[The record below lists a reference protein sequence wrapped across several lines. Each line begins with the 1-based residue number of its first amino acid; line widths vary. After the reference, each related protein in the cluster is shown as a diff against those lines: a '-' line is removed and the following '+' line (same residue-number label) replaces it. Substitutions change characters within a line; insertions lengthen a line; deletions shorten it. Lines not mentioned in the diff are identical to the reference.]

1 MSIIQSVPIVIYN
14 SVSINDRLT
23 IYTSRNENTCWG
35 SQMKPSYSLEKNLI
49 FKTSDVDDRIYLRE
63 QKGKYQLIRRS
74 LSMILILLFVLV
86 PFIQFNGAQAVYFD
100 LSQQQ
105 VHLFSLTLF
114 PQDLLIVCLVFILAA
129 FVLFY
134 ITQFYGRVW
143 CGFTCPQTIWMLM
156 FNWIER
162 RIEGTHNQSK
172 SLNAQALSV
181 NKFYKKGVKHFLWAL
196 VSLFTALVF
205 MSYFITVDELYLPF
219 FSFNTSETTVYWVLF
234 FAVCT
239 YVNAGWI
246 KDKMCQHMCPY
257 SRIQSAM
264 FDKSTKLVS
273 YDNIRGENRGSRKR
287 TQVKPQGMGDCVDC
301 DLCVQVCPVGIDIRD
316 GLQYECINCGLC
328 ADACDMTMKKFNYE
342 TGLISFTNE
351 KIANNNWKRH
361 LGYGSVV
368 TITLVSM
375 LIWANVWQNF
385 EVNIIR
391 DRQALYRVN
400 QFGDIENTFLFKV
413 RNKST
418 ETKFY
423 QIEVNGLD
431 NAKITGSAKIE
442 VLPGELK
449 ISSITVSVDEP
460 LSEYINHV
468 GFHIIDIESS
478 SSIVKNTSFYSGS
491 GGW

>member
-23 IYTSRNENTCWG
+23 IYTSRSKNTCWG
-35 SQMKPSYSLEKNLI
+35 SQMKPSNSLEKNII
-49 FKTSDVDDRIYLRE
+49 FKTSNIDDRIYLRE
-63 QKGKYQLIRRS
+63 QKGTFQLMRRS
-74 LSMILILLFVLV
+74 LSMILILLFILV
-86 PFIQFNGAQAVYFD
+86 PFIQFNGSQAVYFD
-100 LSQQQ
+100 IAQQQ
-105 VHLFSLTLF
+105 IHLFSLTLF
-114 PQDLLIVCLVFILAA
+114 PQDLLIICLVFILAA

-134 ITQFYGRVW
+134 ITQLYGRVW
-143 CGFTCPQTIWMLM
+143 CGFTCPQTVWMLM

-172 SLNAQALSV
+172 SLNAQPLSF
-181 NKFYKKGVKHFLWAL
+181 KKLYKKGIKHFFWGI

-205 MSYFITVDELYLPF
+205 MSYFIKVDELYLPF
-219 FSFNTSETTVYWVLF
+219 FTFKTSETTFYWVLF

-264 FDKSTKLVS
+264 FDKSTKMVS
-273 YDNIRGENRGSRKR
+273 YDKGRGENRGSRKR
-287 TQVKPQGMGDCVDC
+287 SQVKPEGMGDCVDC

-328 ADACDMTMKKFNYE
+328 ADACDMTMKKFNYQK
-342 TGLISFTNE
+342 GLISFTNE
-351 KIANNNWKRH
+351 QTESNNWKRH
-361 LGYGSVV
+361 LGYGSAV
-368 TITLVSM
+368 TITLISM
-375 LIWANVWQNF
+375 LIWANIWQNF

-413 RNKST
+413 RNKSS
-418 ETKFY
+418 ETKIY

-431 NAKITGSAKIE
+431 NAIITGSAKIE
-442 VLPGELK
+442 VQPGELK

-460 LSEYINHV
+460 LSEYINQV
-468 GFHIIDIESS
+468 GFNITDIESNS
-478 SSIVKNTSFYSGS
+478 HIEKSTSFYSGS

>member
-1 MSIIQSVPIVIYN
+1 
-14 SVSINDRLT
+14 
-23 IYTSRNENTCWG
+23 
-35 SQMKPSYSLEKNLI
+35 MKPSNSLEKNLI
-49 FKTSDVDDRIYLRE
+49 FKTSNIDDRIYLRE

-74 LSMILILLFVLV
+74 LSVCLILLFVLL
-86 PFIQFNGAQAVYFD
+86 PFIQFNGVQAVYFD
-100 LSQQQ
+100 LPQQQ
-105 VHLFSLTLF
+105 VHLFSFTLF

-134 ITQFYGRVW
+134 ITQLYGRIW
-143 CGFTCPQTIWMLM
+143 CGFTCPQTVWMLM

-172 SLNAQALSV
+172 SLNAQPLSL
-181 NKFYKKGVKHFLWAL
+181 NKLYKKGIKHFLWGV
-196 VSLFTALVF
+196 VSLFTSLVF

-219 FSFNTSETTVYWVLF
+219 FLFNTSETTVYWVLF

-239 YVNAGWI
+239 YVNAGWV

-264 FDKSTKLVS
+264 FDKSTKLIT
-273 YDNIRGENRGSRKR
+273 YDNLRGEHRGARKR
-287 TQVKPQGMGDCVDC
+287 SQVKPQGMGDCVDC

-328 ADACDMTMKKFNYE
+328 ADACDMTMKKFDYQK
-342 TGLISFTNE
+342 GLISFTNQQPA
-351 KIANNNWKRH
+351 KDKWKRH

-368 TITLVSM
+368 TITLVAM

-413 RNKST
+413 RNKSNLP
-418 ETKFY
+418 KFY
-423 QIEVNGLD
+423 QINVDGLE
-431 NAKITGSAKIE
+431 NAKITSLSKIR

-449 ISSITVSVDEP
+449 ISSITVTVDEP
-460 LSEYINHV
+460 LDEYRYELNFNITEVN
-468 GFHIIDIESS
+468 GKRSII
-478 SSIVKNTSFYSGS
+478 KKTSFYSNNR
-491 GGW
+491 GW

>member
-1 MSIIQSVPIVIYN
+1 V
-14 SVSINDRLT
+14 
-23 IYTSRNENTCWG
+23 
-35 SQMKPSYSLEKNLI
+35 KPSDSLDKNLI
-49 FKTSDVDDRIYLRE
+49 FKTSDIDDRIYLRE

-74 LSMILILLFVLV
+74 LSVVLILFFILV

-100 LSQQQ
+100 LLQQQ

-129 FVLFY
+129 FMLFY

-143 CGFTCPQTIWMLM
+143 CGFTCPQTVWMLM

-172 SLNAQALSV
+172 SLNAQPLSL
-181 NKFYKKGVKHFLWAL
+181 NKLYKKSIKHFLWGL
-196 VSLFTALVF
+196 VSLFTALIF

-219 FSFNTSETTVYWVLF
+219 FSFNTSEATVYWVLF

-264 FDKSTKLVS
+264 FDESTKLVS
-273 YDNIRGENRGSRKR
+273 YDNVRGENRGSRKR
-287 TQVKPQGMGDCVDC
+287 RQVKPQGIGDCVDC

-328 ADACDMTMKKFNYE
+328 ADACDMTMEKFNYQK
-342 TGLISFTNE
+342 GLISFTNE
-351 KIANNNWKRH
+351 QPAKDSWKRH

-375 LIWANVWQNF
+375 LIWANVWQSF

-413 RNKST
+413 RNKSS

-423 QIEVNGLD
+423 QIDVNGLEH
-431 NAKITGSAKIE
+431 AKITGSAKIE

-449 ISSITVSVDEP
+449 IASITVSVDEP
-460 LSEYINHV
+460 LTEYINHV
-468 GFHIIDIESS
+468 GFNITDIESS
-478 SSIVKNTSFYSGS
+478 SHIVKNTSFYSGD

>member
-1 MSIIQSVPIVIYN
+1 V
-14 SVSINDRLT
+14 
-23 IYTSRNENTCWG
+23 
-35 SQMKPSYSLEKNLI
+35 KASYSLEKNLI
-49 FKTSDVDDRIYLRE
+49 FKTSDIDDRIYLRE

-74 LSMILILLFVLV
+74 LSVILILLFVLV
-86 PFIQFNGAQAVYFD
+86 PFIQFNGVQAVYFD
-100 LSQQQ
+100 LLQQQ

-114 PQDLLIVCLVFILAA
+114 PQDLLIVCLVFVLAA

-143 CGFTCPQTIWMLM
+143 CGFTCPQTVWMLM

-172 SLNAQALSV
+172 SLNAQPFSV
-181 NKFYKKGVKHFLWAL
+181 NKLYKKGIKHFLWGAA
-196 VSLFTALVF
+196 SLFTALIF

-234 FAVCT
+234 FAICT

-273 YDNIRGENRGSRKR
+273 YDNVRGEIRGARKR

-328 ADACDMTMKKFNYE
+328 ADACDMTMEKFNYQK
-342 TGLISFTNE
+342 GLISFTNE
-351 KIANNNWKRH
+351 EPAKNSWKRH

-368 TITLVSM
+368 TLTLVSM
-375 LIWANVWQNF
+375 LIWVNVWQSF

-413 RNKST
+413 RNKSSQ
-418 ETKFY
+418 TKFY
-423 QIEVNGLD
+423 QIDVNGLEH
-431 NAKITGSAKIE
+431 ARITSSAKIE

-449 ISSITVSVDEP
+449 IASITVSVDEP
-460 LSEYINHV
+460 LTEYINHV
-468 GFHIIDIESS
+468 GFNIIDIENSS
-478 SSIVKNTSFYSGS
+478 HIVKNTSFYSGKD
-491 GGW
+491 GW